1 MSGKRARAPRP
12 VTAVPV
18 FAALGD
24 PVRFAIVARLCRDGP
39 LPTIQLKQ
47 GTSVSRQAVTKHLRA
62 LEDAGLVQ
70 SGRIG
75 RDRLWQ
81 LETGQLAEVRKYL
94 DRISAQWDATLQRLR
109 RLVEDDSK

>member
-1 MSGKRARAPRP
+1 MKIQNSRLTK
-12 VTAVPV
+12 TVPI

-24 PVRFAIVARLCRDGP
+24 PVRLAMVARLCRDGP

-47 GTSVSRQAVTKHLRA
+47 GTPVSRQAVTKHLRM

-70 SGRIG
+70 SQRVG

-81 LETGQLAEVRKYL
+81 IETRQLTEVRRYL
-94 DRISAQWDATLQRLR
+94 DQISGQWDATVERLR
-109 RLVEDDSK
+109 RFVEDEHT